1 VAGAFCRNTA
11 IKALTSVNENPNEL
25 PPQPPGEQKAKKC
38 AGSIALAME
47 LPFTIVGAVVLGG
60 LLGFFLD
67 HWLHTKVVFTL
78 LLGGVGFAAGL
89 KEVLRRLG

>member
-1 VAGAFCRNTA
+1 MDQQ
-11 IKALTSVNENPNEL
+11 PNESKSS
-25 PPQPPGEQKAKKC
+25 PPEAPKAKKY
-38 AGSIALAME
+38 AGNVALAME

>member
-1 VAGAFCRNTA
+1 
-11 IKALTSVNENPNEL
+11 LDQQPNESKSS
-25 PPQPPGEQKAKKC
+25 PPEAPKAKKY
-38 AGSIALAME
+38 AGNVALAME

>member
-1 VAGAFCRNTA
+1 MDQQ
-11 IKALTSVNENPNEL
+11 PNESKSS
-25 PPQPPGEQKAKKC
+25 PPEAPKAKKY
-38 AGSIALAME
+38 AGNVALAME
-47 LPFTIVGAVVLGG
+47 LPFTIVGAVILGG

-89 KEVLRRLG
+89 KEVLRRLV

>member
-1 VAGAFCRNTA
+1 MILDEAPSLDD
-11 IKALTSVNENPNEL
+11 KPNE
-25 PPQPPGEQKAKKC
+25 PQPLTPVEQKTKKY
-38 AGSIALAME
+38 ASTAALAME
-47 LPFTIVGAVVLGG
+47 LPFTIVGAVLLGG

-67 HWLHTKVVFTL
+67 HWLHTKAVFTL

>member
-1 VAGAFCRNTA
+1 LNQQ
-11 IKALTSVNENPNEL
+11 PNESKSS
-25 PPQPPGEQKAKKC
+25 PPEAPKAKKY
-38 AGSIALAME
+38 AGNVALAME
-47 LPFTIVGAVVLGG
+47 LPFTIVGAVILGG

>member
-1 VAGAFCRNTA
+1 
-11 IKALTSVNENPNEL
+11 LDQQPNESKSS
-25 PPQPPGEQKAKKC
+25 PPEAPKAKKY
-38 AGSIALAME
+38 AGNVALAME
-47 LPFTIVGAVVLGG
+47 LPFTIVGAVILGG

>member
-1 VAGAFCRNTA
+1 MPQASGRTARRQCIGRAVQRIEIALDAEIRRRRNTC
-11 IKALTSVNENPNEL
+11 TNT
-25 PPQPPGEQKAKKC
+25 
-38 AGSIALAME
+38 ALAME
-47 LPFTIVGAVVLGG
+47 LPFTIVGAVLLGG

>member
-1 VAGAFCRNTA
+1 MDQQ
-11 IKALTSVNENPNEL
+11 PNESKSS
-25 PPQPPGEQKAKKC
+25 PPEAPKAKKY
-38 AGSIALAME
+38 AGNVALAME
-47 LPFTIVGAVVLGG
+47 LPFTIVGAVILGG

>member
-1 VAGAFCRNTA
+1 LDQQRNE
-11 IKALTSVNENPNEL
+11 SNSS
-25 PPQPPGEQKAKKC
+25 PPEAPKAKKDL
-38 AGSIALAME
+38 ALAME
-47 LPFTIVGAVVLGG
+47 LPFTIVGAVILGG